1 MRTSEAKAAM
11 SEVIVTGDG
20 GRATI
25 VRESSDEQFDQL
37 IDFIMDNLATSSQR
51 VYRHTYQQWR
61 EFTLRNQLD
70 VFDLSFEHLSA
81 FLNQGEMAGAT
92 RRSWKAHMLRLLDWL
107 EESPTRGEWYAV
119 QRRRLLKFLKGARME
134 SAGGR
139 SRSKRALNRS
149 EVAQLLDLWARDRRP
164 MGVRNYALLRLM
176 IYTGLRRAEVVALR
190 WDDIDFEEQL
200 VTVRH
205 GKGDKERI
213 AAIADITDETIQSL
227 TALWEAQDGAYDHIF
242 PTMTAGYNPR
252 FYTDEAMNAETI
264 VRVVSG
270 GGRRIGIE
278 RLSAHDLRRTHIT
291 LALNSGA
298 PLSDMQA
305 QAGHANAATTLLYA
319 RPADAKTRRARIAF

>member
-1 MRTSEAKAAM
+1 MSEIISTSE
-11 SEVIVTGDG
+11 S

-25 VRESSDEQFDQL
+25 IRESSDEQFDQL

-61 EFTLRNQLD
+61 EFTLRHQLD
-70 VFDLSFEHLSA
+70 IFDLSFEHLAA
-81 FLNQGEMAGAT
+81 FLNGRELSGAT

-119 QRRRLLKFLKGARME
+119 QRRRLLKFLKGARLE
-134 SAGGR
+134 SAGGK

-176 IYTGLRRAEVVALR
+176 IYTGLRRAEVVALH
-190 WDDIDFEEQL
+190 WGDIDFEDQL

-227 TALWEAQDGAYDHIF
+227 YALWEAQTGAYDHIF

-252 FYTDEAMNAETI
+252 FKVDAAMNAETI

-270 GGRRIGIE
+270 SGRRIRIE

>member
-1 MRTSEAKAAM
+1 M

-134 SAGGR
+134 SAGGKT
-139 SRSKRALNRS
+139 RSKRALNRG

-176 IYTGLRRAEVVALR
+176 IYTGLR

-227 TALWEAQDGAYDHIF
+227 YALWEAQTGAYDHIF

-252 FYTDEAMNAETI
+252 FYIDEAMHAETI

>member
-1 MRTSEAKAAM
+1 M
-11 SEVIVTGDG
+11 SEIISISES

-25 VRESSDEQFDQL
+25 IAETSDEQFDLL
-37 IDFIMDNLATSSQR
+37 IELIADNLAPSSQR
-51 VYRHTYQQWR
+51 VYRHTYGQWR
-61 EFTLRNQLD
+61 QFAYRHQLD
-70 VFDLSFEHLSA
+70 CFDLSFENLSV
-81 FLNQGEMAGAT
+81 FLNQGDMAGAT

-134 SAGGR
+134 SAGGKT
-139 SRSKRALNRS
+139 RSKKALSRS
-149 EVAQLLDLWARDRRP
+149 EVARLLAVWEEDSRP

-190 WDDIDFEEQL
+190 WDDIDFEDQL

-205 GKGDKERI
+205 GKGGKERI
-213 AAIADITDETIQSL
+213 AAIADMTDETIGAL
-227 TALWEAQDGAYDHIF
+227 YTLWEAQDGAYDHIF

-252 FYTDEAMNAETI
+252 FKRDEAMNAETI

-270 GGRRIGIE
+270 SGRRIGIE

-298 PLSDMQA
+298 PLPDMQA

>member
-1 MRTSEAKAAM
+1 M
-11 SEVIVTGDG
+11 SEIISISES

-25 VRESSDEQFDQL
+25 IAETSDEQFDLL
-37 IDFIMDNLATSSQR
+37 IELIADNLAPSSQR
-51 VYRHTYQQWR
+51 VYRHTYGQWR
-61 EFTLRNQLD
+61 QFAYRHQLD
-70 VFDLSFEHLSA
+70 CFDLSFENLSV
-81 FLNQGEMAGAT
+81 FLNQGEMAGTT

-119 QRRRLLKFLKGARME
+119 QRRCLLKFLKGARLE
-134 SAGGR
+134 SAGGKT
-139 SRSKRALNRS
+139 RSKRALNRS
-149 EVAQLLDLWARDRRP
+149 EVAQLLDIWARDRRP

-190 WDDIDFEEQL
+190 WDDIDFEDQL

-213 AAIADITDETIQSL
+213 AAIADMTDETIGSL
-227 TALWEAQDGAYDHIF
+227 NALWEAQAGAYDHIF

-252 FYTDEAMNAETI
+252 FYTDEPMNAETI
-264 VRVVSG
+264 ARVVSG
-270 GGRRIGIE
+270 SGRRIGIE

-298 PLSDMQA
+298 PLQDMQA

>member
-1 MRTSEAKAAM
+1 MTDL
-11 SEVIVTGDG
+11 IVSGDG
-20 GRATI
+20 RASSI
-25 VRESSDEQFDQL
+25 RESSAEQFDQL
-37 IDFIMDNLATSSQR
+37 VDLISENLAPSSGR
-51 VYRHTYQQWR
+51 VYRHTYGQWR
-61 EFTLRNQLD
+61 QFAARHQLD
-70 VFDLSFEHLSA
+70 VFDLSFENLSA
-81 FLNQGEMAGAT
+81 FLNQGERAGAT

-107 EESPTRGEWYAV
+107 EESETRGEWYAV

-134 SAGGR
+134 SAGGKT
-139 SRSKRALNRS
+139 RSKRALNRG
-149 EVAQLLDLWARDRRP
+149 EVWQLLDLWARDRRP
-164 MGVRNYALLRLM
+164 LGVRNYALLRLM

-190 WDDIDFEEQL
+190 WDDIDFEDQL

-213 AAIADITDETIQSL
+213 AAIADMSDDTVGSL
-227 TALWEAQDGAYDHIF
+227 YALWETQDGAYDHIF

-252 FYTDEAMNAETI
+252 FYTDEPMNAETI
-264 VRVVSG
+264 VRVVGGSG
-270 GGRRIGIE
+270 KRIGIE

-298 PLSDMQA
+298 PLPDMQA

>member
-1 MRTSEAKAAM
+1 
-11 SEVIVTGDG
+11 
-20 GRATI
+20 
-25 VRESSDEQFDQL
+25 
-37 IDFIMDNLATSSQR
+37 
-51 VYRHTYQQWR
+51 
-61 EFTLRNQLD
+61 
-70 VFDLSFEHLSA
+70 
-81 FLNQGEMAGAT
+81 
-92 RRSWKAHMLRLLDWL
+92 
-107 EESPTRGEWYAV
+107 
-119 QRRRLLKFLKGARME
+119 ME
-134 SAGGR
+134 SAGGK

-190 WDDIDFEEQL
+190 WDDIDFEDQL

-213 AAIADITDETIQSL
+213 AAIADMTDETIGSL
-227 TALWEAQDGAYDHIF
+227 YALWEAQDGAYDHIF

-252 FYTDEAMNAETI
+252 FYTDEPMNAETI
-264 VRVVSG
+264 ARVVSG
-270 GGRRIGIE
+270 SGRRIGIE

-298 PLSDMQA
+298 PLPDMQA

-319 RPADAKTRRARIAF
+319 RPVDAKTRRARIAF

>member
-81 FLNQGEMAGAT
+81 FLNQGGNG
-92 RRSWKAHMLRLLDWL
+92 RRY
-107 EESPTRGEWYAV
+107 PP
-119 QRRRLLKFLKGARME
+119 FLE
-134 SAGGR
+134 SAYAASARLAGGIADAGR
-139 SRSKRALNRS
+139 MVCRAAAAPAQIPQRGAHGERWRQKPQQRALNRS

-164 MGVRNYALLRLM
+164 MGVRNYALIRLM

-213 AAIADITDETIQSL
+213 AAVADITDETIQSL
-227 TALWEAQDGAYDHIF
+227 YALWEAQTGAYDHIF

-252 FYTDEAMNAETI
+252 FYIDEAMHAETI

-270 GGRRIGIE
+270 E
-278 RLSAHDLRRTHIT
+278 WQAHRD
-291 LALNSGA
+291 
-298 PLSDMQA
+298 
-305 QAGHANAATTLLYA
+305 
-319 RPADAKTRRARIAF
+319 

>member
-1 MRTSEAKAAM
+1 M
-11 SEVIVTGDG
+11 SEIISISES

-25 VRESSDEQFDQL
+25 IAETSDEQFDLLVDL
-37 IDFIMDNLATSSQR
+37 IAENLAPSSQR
-51 VYRHTYQQWR
+51 VYRHTYGQWR
-61 EFTLRNQLD
+61 QFAYRHQLD
-70 VFDLSFEHLSA
+70 CFDLSFENLSA
-81 FLNQGEMAGAT
+81 FLNQGEMAGTT

-134 SAGGR
+134 SAGGKT
-139 SRSKRALNRS
+139 RSKRALNRS

-190 WDDIDFEEQL
+190 WDDIDFEDQL

-213 AAIADITDETIQSL
+213 AAIADMTDETIGSL
-227 TALWEAQDGAYDHIF
+227 YALWEAQDGAYDHIF

-252 FYTDEAMNAETI
+252 FYTDEPMNAETI
-264 VRVVSG
+264 VRVVRGSG
-270 GGRRIGIE
+270 KRIGIE

-298 PLSDMQA
+298 PLPDMQA

>member
-1 MRTSEAKAAM
+1 M
-11 SEVIVTGDG
+11 SEVIVTGKD

-25 VRESSDEQFDQL
+25 IVETSDEQFDLL
-37 IDFIMDNLATSSQR
+37 IELIADNLAPSSQR
-51 VYRHTYQQWR
+51 VYRHTYGQWR
-61 EFTLRNQLD
+61 QFAAQNQLD
-70 VFDLSFEHLSA
+70 PFDLSFEHLSA
-81 FLNQGEMAGAT
+81 FLNGRELAGAT

-119 QRRRLLKFLKGARME
+119 QRRRFLKFLKGARME
-134 SAGGR
+134 SAGGKT
-139 SRSKRALNRS
+139 RSKRALNRS

-190 WDDIDFEEQL
+190 WYDIDFEEQL

-213 AAIADITDETIQSL
+213 AAIADMTDETIGSL
-227 TALWEAQDGAYDHIF
+227 YALWEAQDGAYDHIF

>member
-1 MRTSEAKAAM
+1 MIMTEAKAAM
-11 SEVIVTGDG
+11 SEVSVISKD
-20 GRATI
+20 GRATSI
-25 VRESSDEQFDQL
+25 AKTSDEQFDQL
-37 IDFIMDNLATSSQR
+37 VDWITDNLALSSQR
-51 VYRHTYQQWR
+51 VYRHTYGQWR
-61 EFTLRNQLD
+61 QFAARNGHD
-70 VFDLSFEHLSA
+70 PFDLSFEHLSA
-81 FLNQGEMAGAT
+81 FLNQGDMAGTT
-92 RRSWKAHMLRLLDWL
+92 RRSWKAHMLRLFDWL

-119 QRRRLLKFLKGARME
+119 QRRLLLKFLKGARME
-134 SAGGR
+134 SAGGK

-176 IYTGLRRAEVVALR
+176 IYTGLRRAEVVALH
-190 WDDIDFEEQL
+190 WDDIDFEDQL

-213 AAIADITDETIQSL
+213 AAIADMTDETIRSL
-227 TALWEAQDGAYDHIF
+227 YALWEAQDGAYDHIF

-252 FYTDEAMNAETI
+252 FKRDEPMNTETI
-264 VRVVSG
+264 ARVVSG
-270 GGRRIGIE
+270 SGRRIGIE

-298 PLSDMQA
+298 PLQDMQA